1 VKSLRRISFKVILI
15 HKMIYR
21 YFIKRLFTLDL
32 PNLIRNAV
40 RDALNKDFLVSALK
54 EAFPEGLAVENP
66 RNPVNRP
73 LPQNNAIE
81 NAKVI

>member
-1 VKSLRRISFKVILI
+1 MSYKVILI

-40 RDALNKDFLVSALK
+40 RDALTKDFLVIALK

-66 RNPVNRP
+66 RNPVDRP
-73 LPQNNAIE
+73 LPENNTIA

>member
-1 VKSLRRISFKVILI
+1 
-15 HKMIYR
+15 MIYR

-40 RDALNKDFLVSALK
+40 RDALTKDFLVISLK

-66 RNPVNRP
+66 RNPVDRP
-73 LPQNNAIE
+73 LPENNTIA